1 MTDQFWKDHLVKHG
15 LKDVRQIDEY
25 VDKLA
30 SEMSMMT
37 IHRLT
42 CLLNTL
48 QLIKRRFLTLKKQ
61 NKKSKRKSKKRT

>member
-1 MTDQFWKDHLVKHG
+1 MTDQFWKDHLIKHDIKSVK
-15 LKDVRQIDEY
+15 QIDEY

-48 QLIKRRFLTLKKQ
+48 QMIRKRFLVLKK
-61 NKKSKRKSKKRT
+61 